1 MSWNYGHQGERED
14 IIDEEMPY
22 NRRENVVTEDGYV
35 YGYNCP
41 ILSITN
47 EYGCSS
53 SYTECIFVN
62 ITTSLYVPNAFSPT
76 NPAHSVR
83 TFQPKGYN
91 LKTCKISVY
100 DKWGNI
106 VWYSDEVENGIFVG
120 KWDGRCNGE
129 MMASDVYIWKMEA
142 TFLDGQTWE
151 GFNDIN
157 GKKSKF
163 GSVTLI
169 R

>member
-1 MSWNYGHQGERED
+1 MCRTRFLRQIQH
-14 IIDEEMPY
+14 I
-22 NRRENVVTEDGYV
+22 V
-35 YGYNCP
+35 YAHFNPKDTISRPAKYLCT
-41 ILSITN
+41 TN
-47 EYGCSS
+47 G
-53 SYTECIFVN
+53 
-62 ITTSLYVPNAFSPT
+62 
-76 NPAHSVR
+76 
-83 TFQPKGYN
+83 
-91 LKTCKISVY
+91 
-100 DKWGNI
+100 GNI